1 MESILTQSDSQ
12 FFLGVLSLCE
22 SLLYGYAIT
31 ILLLF
36 VIRCI
41 VGKPGWLVN
50 LLNTANYIVLG
61 IAVFRLVNWV
71 WGVINLYQS
80 GYLYEQYAFY
90 NRALGKYWWAYAAMY
105 VAQLLPLLFIVKSI
119 RTGFGLPIV
128 LLLSSG
134 MFIERYIIIYTSLMD
149 DYLPATWSY
158 VFEPFLPGLLCDFC
172 AFDLLMA
179 LILLIQHLWN
189 KFAIKQVLFNKK
201 ASEI

>member
-12 FFLGVLSLCE
+12 FFLGILSLCE
-22 SLLYGYAIT
+22 SLLYGYAVT

-41 VGKPGWLVN
+41 VGKPGWLIN

-80 GYLYEQYAFY
+80 GYLYEQYAFC
-90 NRALGKYWWAYAAMY
+90 NRALGEYWWAYAAMY
-105 VAQLLPLLFIVKSI
+105 VVQLLPLLFIVKSI

-134 MFIERYIIIYTSLMD
+134 ILIQRYIIIYTSLMD
-149 DYLPATWSY
+149 DYLPATWNY
-158 VFEPFLPGLLCDFC
+158 FFEPFLQGVLYDFC
-172 AFDLLMA
+172 AFGLLMA
-179 LILLIQHLWN
+179 FILLIQYVSREFGSKLHL
-189 KFAIKQVLFNKK
+189 LGGK
-201 ASEI
+201 ASKI